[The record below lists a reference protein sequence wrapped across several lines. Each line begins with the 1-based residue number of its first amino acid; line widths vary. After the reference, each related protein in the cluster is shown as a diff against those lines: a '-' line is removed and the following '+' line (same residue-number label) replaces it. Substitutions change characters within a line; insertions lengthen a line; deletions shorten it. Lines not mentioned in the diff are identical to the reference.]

1 MYELQCKGVQSYI
14 NAFCVF
20 ELSKLHVI
28 RDNFLAALKWLKI
41 SIVLK
46 LDTWSNC

>member
-1 MYELQCKGVQSYI
+1 MYELLCKDIQSYI

-28 RDNFLAALKWLKI
+28 SDNFLAALKVLKI
-41 SIVLK
+41 SVVLK
-46 LDTWSNC
+46 LDTWE